1 MIRALALPILLSL
14 LLLPACTAIAR
25 DKSCADAEKCDNSLQ
40 APFGDF
46 AANDPVFGD
55 DLNKDGK
62 AAQFG
67 DVGTCWQSA
76 DTAKPCVAQ
85 CKAFLQ
91 EQHDLAA
98 AVNDQGVLAAC
109 PDQGGGAAA
118 GEGEG
123 EGEGGQ

>member
-1 MIRALALPILLSL
+1 MIRALVLTLASLSALFASG
-14 LLLPACTAIAR
+14 CSAIKR
-25 DKSCADAEKCDNSLQ
+25 DAQCVAAEKCDSSLQ
-40 APFGDF
+40 QPFGDF

-55 DLNKDGK
+55 DLNKDGT
-62 AAQFG
+62 AGQFG

-85 CKAFLQ
+85 CKAFIQ
-91 EQHDLAA
+91 EQHDIAA
-98 AVNDQGVLAAC
+98 GVNDTGVLAAC
-109 PDQGGGAAA
+109 PDQGGAA